1 MLMVSETRETDRTNT
16 NAAPRLLY
24 LHCNQLADW
33 TILDTLRRLR
43 KLSRLTLHCNPLSVT
58 VSTERNQPFYFKSL
72 LLRVTGGRS
81 YRPTLIANLP
91 QLRSLDFSLISE
103 EERDATMLGIR
114 AKFVRWPHQS
124 TWWKLSF
131 SRPVLS
137 IKWSKRF
144 INTKTFFQFLP
155 DKITKKFRT

>member
-1 MLMVSETRETDRTNT
+1 MTFKISKSKRNIYKFSQRFLKYDPSPPVMKEFKILDVWSGLKVPVLILP
-16 NAAPRLLY
+16 PRLLY

-33 TILDTLRRLR
+33 AILDTLRRLR

-114 AKFVRWPHQS
+114 AKFVR
-124 TWWKLSF
+124 
-131 SRPVLS
+131 
-137 IKWSKRF
+137 
-144 INTKTFFQFLP
+144 
-155 DKITKKFRT
+155 